1 MVMMLTNKCRHT
13 HLVPVA
19 SGYSLTEL
27 VLPKVADCSFM
38 PQGTENSQLVSAL
51 VTLHKCNLFFFFFWQ
66 AKVSPKQQ
74 HRYPLLSTTFM
85 PTLSIGLLFL
95 IIGAL
100 TDPLE
105 AIHCRSLGQI
115 LKMMVLH

>member
-1 MVMMLTNKCRHT
+1 
-13 HLVPVA
+13 
-19 SGYSLTEL
+19 
-27 VLPKVADCSFM
+27 M

-51 VTLHKCNLFFFFFWQ
+51 VTLYKCNLFFSFFFFWQ
-66 AKVSPKQQ
+66 AKVSPKHQ

-95 IIGAL
+95 IIDPL

-105 AIHCRSLGQI
+105 AIHCRSLGQM